1 MSHSVACFDLGLRLK
16 AHAHY
21 QSLVSWA
28 WARLGLISGT
38 TLILVSKR
46 FTTYDDSISIMSS
59 FKQIFSKSVER

>member
-1 MSHSVACFDLGLRLK
+1 MSHSVACFDFGLRLK

-28 WARLGLISGT
+28 WARLGLILGT